1 MTLFSF
7 FFLGILSW
15 KAALLFNGEGYGLW
29 LRWVSFLIG
38 GVPHW
43 GYTKRGVFKIIG
55 WGYSPSL
62 YGKTWYISATRFEN
76 INIDIVEC
84 LAVVECIYNA
94 TACESPSLLY
104 HIFNKLFGQ
113 WLFKKLKKAIQ
124 TIWKQIMIVKN

>member
-1 MTLFSF
+1 MFLLPYEILNAPREKITFLCNFCHLFPVLFYELNTSINDPFQF

-55 WGYSPSL
+55 WGVQPFPL
-62 YGKTWYISATRFEN
+62 WEN
-76 INIDIVEC
+76 
-84 LAVVECIYNA
+84 LIYQCN
-94 TACESPSLLY
+94 
-104 HIFNKLFGQ
+104 
-113 WLFKKLKKAIQ
+113 WL
-124 TIWKQIMIVKN
+124 WKHQHRHRGMFSSSGMYLQCYCM